1 MPDLISQAAAID
13 FEARAVMPARELGA
27 YEALWAREGAS
38 FKSLA
43 ELFRSQP
50 GSVPSDF
57 PSGPEVEKYSRIAL
71 GAIRNAGIKHFGI
84 RVHGAGEY
92 PTKLLDAEHPVEL
105 L

>member
-13 FEARAVMPARELGA
+13 FEARAIMPARELGA

-57 PSGPEVEKYSRIAL
+57 PSAPEAISSASILPVKVIKAAAL
-71 GAIRNAGIKHFGI
+71 ADIIRK
-84 RVHGAGEY
+84 
-92 PTKLLDAEHPVEL
+92 PVAAS
-105 L
+105 